1 MASQQTPNY
10 NLNQW
15 EKTDRIMMDD
25 FNADNEKLDAA
36 LLSKLGKA
44 QIIKTI
50 PVNSAE
56 RQLDI
61 DLRDVDW
68 SKWDT
73 VGIFYNAYN
82 HFSDDTDTAVAV
94 GGSPTSATSWGVSGE
109 SYFFM
114 GKPSPTIILL
124 FPLHDKT
131 REVWGLFFAGSCGA
145 GCSNFPFS
153 ELASIR
159 LTRENQYFPTGRS
172 ITVWGIG

>member
-1 MASQQTPNY
+1 MTKTTNY
-10 NLNQW
+10 QLNQW
-15 EKTDRIMMDD
+15 AKSDRIMMDD
-25 FNADNEKLDAA
+25 FNADNEKIEAA
-36 LLSKLGKA
+36 LLGKLGKA

-50 PVNSAE
+50 PVNNAE

-82 HFSDDTDTAVAV
+82 HFSDDTDTAAAV
-94 GGSPTSATSWGVSGE
+94 SGSSTSATSWGVGGE
-109 SYFFM
+109 SCFFK
-114 GKPSPTIILL
+114 GKPSPTMILL

-145 GCSNFPFS
+145 GYSNISFS

-159 LTRENQYFPTGRS
+159 LTREKQYFPTGRS
-172 ITVWGIG
+172 ITVWGMG